1 MPISILRETTPLSE
15 KDCFMV
21 FVRDKSSF
29 DFPLHVHAEYELNFI
44 ENAKGAQR
52 IVGDSMEEI
61 DDLELAMIAN
71 ADLEHG
77 WFTHNCTSTKIKEIT
92 IQFHSEL
99 LNNQILS
106 KNQFIS
112 IKRLF
117 EKASYGVTFSKD
129 TITQIKPLLF
139 QLTKEREGFYA
150 VLKLFDI
157 LYRLS
162 KAGDN
167 RRLSS
172 RSFHDNL
179 QEYDSRRIKK
189 IIQHL
194 LNNYKQDISLGEVGN
209 LVGMTEVSVSRF
221 LKQRTGRTFI
231 DTLNDI
237 RLGHASRMLV
247 DTTHSI
253 AEIALENG
261 FNNLSNFNRIFLKKK
276 GSTPSEFR
284 NKFRDSKFYL

>member
-1 MPISILRETTPLSE
+1 MSVSILRETTPLSE

-21 FVRDKSSF
+21 FFREKSSF

-52 IVGDSMEEI
+52 IVGDSIEEI
-61 DDLELAMIAN
+61 DDIELSFIAN
-71 ADLEHG
+71 EDLEHG
-77 WFTHNCTSTKIKEIT
+77 WFMHNCQSDLIREIT
-92 IQFHSEL
+92 IQFHPDL

-106 KNQFIS
+106 KNQFVS

-117 EKASYGVTFSKD
+117 EKANNGVTFAKETVIELKS
-129 TITQIKPLLF
+129 LLYD
-139 QLTKEREGFYA
+139 LTKEREGFYA
-150 VLKLFDI
+150 VMKLFEI
-157 LYRLS
+157 LYKLS
-162 KAGDN
+162 NSADY
-167 RRLSS
+167 RSLSS
-172 RSFHDNL
+172 RSFHDKM
-179 QEYDSRRIKK
+179 QDYDSRRINK
-189 IIQHL
+189 IIQYL
-194 LNNYKQDISLGEVGN
+194 RSNYNKDISLKKVAN

-221 LKQRTGRTFI
+221 LKQRSGRTFI

-253 AEIALENG
+253 AEIALDNG

-276 GSTPSEFR
+276 GITPTVFR
-284 NKFRDSKFYL
+284 NKFRDSKIYL